1 MSGHA
6 PFVLT
11 LSFDTIDKL
20 AKAVVALSQANASAT
35 VVGSGAAV
43 PQASPPPPTA
53 GAAPVPVSAPTASVA
68 TSAPAPAPPAQSPA
82 PTAAPSDGNAL
93 TWDGDVLPA
102 YKAALTKHAAA
113 AVQAVNQQFGVQTPL
128 QIKARPHDWP
138 GYVQALAALG

>member
-20 AKAVVALSQANASAT
+20 AKAVVALSQANAAAT

-53 GAAPVPVSAPTASVA
+53 GAAPVPVYAPMAAPVSAATAPT
-68 TSAPAPAPPAQSPA
+68 
-82 PTAAPSDGNAL
+82 PTAAASHTEGNAL
-93 TWDGDVLPA
+93 TWEGDVLPA